1 MKGTDDEWINEIIMI
16 VKNRNLLL
24 IENWENEFIVLR
36 IIFFTREKWN
46 AINRVEIIKFIKKK

>member
-36 IIFFTREKWN
+36 IIFFTREKWQV
-46 AINRVEIIKFIKKK
+46 INRVEIVKFIKKK